1 MNLLLKTNFMGY
13 RIMKKSLLALA
24 IAALAASSAASA
36 ATVYDKDGTSL
47 SVYGRVQGVVYS
59 THANGAG
66 ANEGDS
72 TIVASG
78 RLGFDMRTQLTP
90 GIAGFAKV
98 EWEMADGQDHPG
110 FEARYAWV
118 GADFGQFGQV
128 KAGTFED
135 AVKYVLNTTD
145 IFDDWGCVG
154 QAGNDDRRDGMVMYS
169 WSGYGFDAN
178 ISYGASQRLQQVDGA
193 YFTTFGDD
201 EALPI
206 EGSFAVSAGYTSP
219 DVLFGP
225 IAVRLGYGYVGFSG
239 HNATT
244 EARSILNGGIYDNY
258 NQYAAAVSWGSL
270 AQGPY
275 VAALYQMRDFDLR
288 KVNGNQDS
296 GYSVS
301 GVEVVAG
308 YGFANGVSIRTGWE
322 WQNVDFDAE
331 VGDYDTNAYAIPVYV
346 NYQINP
352 NFNVWAE
359 ARFDVGTDDKK
370 DTHPFPVEDYYENVY
385 SVGARFTF

>member
-98 EWEMADGQDHPG
+98 EWEMADGQKYGNG
-110 FEARYAWV
+110 FQARYAWV

-154 QAGNDDRRDGMVMYS
+154 QAGNDDKRDGMVMYS

-178 ISYGASQRLQQVDGA
+178 ISYGASQQGQLVDGA
-193 YFTTFGDD
+193 YF
-201 EALPI
+201 A
-206 EGSFAVSAGYTSP
+206 A
-219 DVLFGP
+219 
-225 IAVRLGYGYVGFSG
+225 
-239 HNATT
+239 
-244 EARSILNGGIYDNY
+244 LNGGKDLAGKQIYIEQKIADIRKK
-258 NQYAAAVSWGSL
+258 SL
-270 AQGPY
+270 EEICLSSPILAY
-275 VAALYQMRDFDLR
+275 SYKDIRKEFNDL
-288 KVNGNQDS
+288 
-296 GYSVS
+296 
-301 GVEVVAG
+301 
-308 YGFANGVSIRTGWE
+308 
-322 WQNVDFDAE
+322 VDF
-331 VGDYDTNAYAIPVYV
+331 I
-346 NYQINP
+346 
-352 NFNVWAE
+352 
-359 ARFDVGTDDKK
+359 KK
-370 DTHPFPVEDYYENVY
+370 Y
-385 SVGARFTF
+385 